1 MRLQMKEK
9 VKKVYQSDLF
19 PMFLFLALMLCI
31 EMFMTKEGD
40 DIFFSSACNNKG
52 LINYL
57 LERYH
62 TWTSRIVIEA
72 ILVTFSNFLPMV
84 IWKIANL
91 GMYAL
96 LIYSMQKLFVSQNKK
111 MGNAIICIFVL
122 LLPFSIFH
130 EAGWIAT
137 FNNYLWVVALGMYSF
152 IAIHNRMHNK
162 KIPIWQAITF
172 ILAIIYAAN
181 QEQMAGILFLI
192 YTPMILYMLKIKK
205 VKPLL
210 FIMYAIIIVNLV
222 FILTCPGNTART
234 IEEASRYYQNFEEVS
249 LITKLEQGLTSMMYY
264 VMERWRILF
273 VVLLVLIA
281 YAMVKQNNDIRLKI
295 LGITPIAIYAFYH
308 ECISLIIG
316 FRKMQVLETMKIYT
330 IFKIVVYAMILITI
344 TICLYQ
350 IFKKEKNRLKR
361 FMPAYLF
368 CVGVISRY
376 IMAFSPT
383 IYASEERTCLFWYIS
398 VSIIN
403 LLVIQKMFTKEQIEE
418 REEE

>member
-1 MRLQMKEK
+1 
-9 VKKVYQSDLF
+9 
-19 PMFLFLALMLCI
+19 
-31 EMFMTKEGD
+31 
-40 DIFFSSACNNKG
+40 
-52 LINYL
+52 
-57 LERYH
+57 
-62 TWTSRIVIEA
+62 
-72 ILVTFSNFLPMV
+72 
-84 IWKIANL
+84 
-91 GMYAL
+91 
-96 LIYSMQKLFVSQNKK
+96 

-152 IAIHNRMHNK
+152 IAIHNRMHDK